1 MKPHQPFPKKS
12 IKKLFK
18 LLQGDGE
25 GLNIKHVWQDY
36 VLNKKREVFNPL
48 FFCAIIKIKAMPSIK
63 INKAFSY
70 SFSLSNQIEIKNLFI
85 KYVSGYINNQYFSAY
100 LRNNEIFPI
109 LGLSDRQLLEQTKDK
124 INNLFVNDT
133 KIIKDNIYD
142 LNKEQEKI
150 INKIYSDSFKN

>member
-1 MKPHQPFPKKS
+1 MPPF
-12 IKKLFK
+12 
-18 LLQGDGE
+18 
-25 GLNIKHVWQDY
+25 
-36 VLNKKREVFNPL
+36 
-48 FFCAIIKIKAMPSIK
+48 K

-70 SFSLSNQIEIKNLFI
+70 SFSLSNQIEIKELFI